1 MGTPTNRTPVRVA
14 RGSTTA
20 LNTGLSDIQEGEIVW
35 DTTLNKLQ
43 VKEGSALEDHTV
55 DTSTLAPLASPTF
68 TGTSTFQGQVNLD
81 NDAGLFINGDIYIRR
96 DSAANKN
103 YIECTHA
110 DEHDLVIEV
119 QDGKSITLQTDDGS
133 FGYETLAKFQGDGAA
148 ELYYNGVK
156 KLETTSHGVDV
167 TGDADFTGH
176 VTADN
181 ITNTANGTLTTNGQF
196 TAAGQINLS
205 DPGNSAQPMTMST
218 SGLKMMTGAPYVN
231 RDVFEI
237 GYSDIKLY
245 GNNSLSLTVQETGVT
260 VTGVAT
266 GGVYDATSDA
276 TSAAAAWAIDFADGN
291 NQKVTLVSTN
301 LLSVIPT
308 NQTVGQ
314 SGSIFITQPG
324 TPLNL
329 GWHADWKW
337 AGGTAP
343 SLTQTGGATD
353 RLDYVILAANTIHA
367 VLTLA
372 VA

>member
-35 DTTLNKLQ
+35 DTTLNRLQ
-43 VKEGSALEDHTV
+43 VKEGSVLENSVPASDATKADLASPAFTGTPAAPTAV
-55 DTSTLAPLASPTF
+55 ANTNTTQVATTAYVQTELGDYAPLASPTL
-68 TGTSTFQGQVNLD
+68 TGTPTVP
-81 NDAGLFINGDIYIRR
+81 
-96 DSAANKN
+96 
-103 YIECTHA
+103 
-110 DEHDLVIEV
+110 
-119 QDGKSITLQTDDGS
+119 
-133 FGYETLAKFQGDGAA
+133 GYATLASPTLTGTPASTTAA
-148 ELYYNGVK
+148 VSTN
-156 KLETTSHGVDV
+156 TTQIATTAFVQNEIG
-167 TGDADFTGH
+167 TNLQAYDAD
-176 VTADN
+176 TAKLDVDQ
-181 ITNTANGTLTTNGQF
+181 TW
-196 TAAGQINLS
+196 
-205 DPGNSAQPMTMST
+205 
-218 SGLKMMTGAPYVN
+218 TGAQSGS
-231 RDVFEI
+231 I
-237 GYSDIKLY
+237 
-245 GNNSLSLTVQETGVT
+245 
-260 VTGVAT
+260 
-266 GGVYDATSDA
+266 YDATSDA
-276 TSAAAAWAIDFADGN
+276 TSAGAGWAIDFADGN

-324 TPLNL
+324 SPLSL

-337 AGGTAP
+337 AGGNANAP